1 MFLLLVLHSVY
12 MYICMCVYSGIY
24 YTGTSVMGAG
34 VRAPTITAKNLVSI
48 IFCEAVAIYGLI
60 IALLISTKVSVSLSL
75 TFNTSTIVCIQYRTE
90 EEHEMKLFN
99 SRFNTTGKIVFF
111 SESNWSLEWN
121 GSYDVVGLT
130 ST

>member
-90 EEHEMKLFN
+90 EEHEFERSGSFRELRLRLCGSCM
-99 SRFNTTGKIVFF
+99 
-111 SESNWSLEWN
+111 SLWTAAYV
-121 GSYDVVGLT
+121 GSWH
-130 ST
+130 